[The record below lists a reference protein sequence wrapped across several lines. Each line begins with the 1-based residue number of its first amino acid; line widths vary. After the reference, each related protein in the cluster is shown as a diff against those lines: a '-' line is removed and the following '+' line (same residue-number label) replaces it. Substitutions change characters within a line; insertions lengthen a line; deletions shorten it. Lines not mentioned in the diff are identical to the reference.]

1 MKNQSG
7 IVKNSRHVA
16 SVGNQPR
23 ESTWGM
29 NGLQTIGV
37 IGAIGCPI
45 IGAIIASQMYDGEG
59 IKYLAGGGVLSLIFM
74 LVFAVGR
81 MQAKD

>member
-16 SVGNQPR
+16 SIGNHPR
-23 ESTWGM
+23 QSTWGM
-29 NGLQTIGV
+29 NGLQMIGV

-45 IGAIIASQMYDGEG
+45 LGAIIAAQMYDGEG
-59 IKYLAGGGVLSLIFM
+59 IKWLAAGGVLSLIFM